1 MREMASTTP
10 AMARRI
16 AIELFLMLAVGLL
29 LGLIGPFGTFEIPV
43 ALRICIWMLLIL
55 SGYPIF
61 RSLGTVA
68 RWLSAQ
74 TAVPWPVA
82 LAIALAIGAIP
93 MALIVA
99 ALFMR
104 MDPLTAL
111 QSPQFLM
118 LYGEVWLLGL
128 VIHGAMQMLLNRDT
142 DAPSST
148 ALSGPSPAAG
158 PVPAQEAA
166 AQSARSPEPAPE
178 PEPAPAPENP
188 LALPPGFGPLLALRG
203 EDHYVRAIADGR
215 DHLLLMRLRDAI
227 AALPPADGV
236 QVHRSWWVAQSA
248 IQSLTRDGRSATL
261 TLTNG
266 HAVPVARDKVSHIAA
281 LLKAQAHT

>member
-142 DAPSST
+142 DALTP
-148 ALSGPSPAAG
+148 LPAAG
-158 PVPAQEAA
+158 PVPAKKAA
-166 AQSARSPEPAPE
+166 PQSARPPEPAPE
-178 PEPAPAPENP
+178 PEPENP

>member
-1 MREMASTTP
+1 MRELAFTTA

-29 LGLIGPFGTFEIPV
+29 LGLIGPFGTFDIPV
-43 ALRICIWMLLIL
+43 GLRTCIWILLIL

-104 MDPLTAL
+104 LDPLTAL
-111 QSPQFLM
+111 RSPQFLM

-128 VIHGAMQMLLNRDT
+128 VIHGAMQMLLSRDAGART
-142 DAPSST
+142 LSS
-148 ALSGPSPAAG
+148 AAG
-158 PVPAQEAA
+158 PG
-166 AQSARSPEPAPE
+166 PAPE
-178 PEPAPAPENP
+178 PTADSAPMADSAPENP
-188 LALPPGFGPLLALRG
+188 LALPPGFGPLLALKG
-203 EDHYVRAIADGR
+203 EDHYVRAIAQGR

-227 AALPPADGV
+227 AALPAAQGV
-236 QVHRSWWVAQSA
+236 HVHRSWWVAQCA
-248 IQSLTRDGRSATL
+248 LHSLERDGRSAAL
-261 TLTNG
+261 TLSNG
-266 HAVPVARDKVSHIAA
+266 QIVPVARDKVSHIAA
-281 LLKAQAHT
+281 LLKARGPA

>member
-104 MDPLTAL
+104 MDPITAL
-111 QSPQFLM
+111 QRPQFLI

-158 PVPAQEAA
+158 QVPVKDSTPAPMPTA
-166 AQSARSPEPAPE
+166 EPAP
-178 PEPAPAPENP
+178 AVDLAPENP

-203 EDHYVRAIADGR
+203 EDHYVRAIAHGR